1 MKVISLGWGVQSWA
15 MAAMSALGE
24 LPPVDLAIHAD
35 TGWELNETLVFAR
48 KWTPWLERHGVQVV
62 TVDSPYRNTSPL
74 DDRWVTP
81 PFYTSGPGGAGM
93 LYRTCTDRWKVR
105 PMKRWIRRA
114 MDEREIKRKQGAVQQ
129 WIGIT
134 LDEAHR
140 ANPDMPPQYI
150 ENTYPF
156 LEMLDR
162 PWTRGMVIHW
172 LRKQGLDVP
181 VSSSCIICPYR
192 DDLTWRRIKQANNVD
207 WERAVAADRAI
218 RDKRPGYKCY
228 LHRSCK
234 PIEDVRF
241 GIEQISL
248 W

>member
-1 MKVISLGWGVQSWA
+1 
-15 MAAMSALGE
+15 
-24 LPPVDLAIHAD
+24 
-35 TGWELNETLVFAR
+35 
-48 KWTPWLERHGVQVV
+48 
-62 TVDSPYRNTSPL
+62 
-74 DDRWVTP
+74 
-81 PFYTSGPGGAGM
+81 M

-105 PMKRWIRRA
+105 PMRRLISHLLN
-114 MDEREIKRKQGAVQQ
+114 MQGKSKQPGTVEQ

-140 ANPDMPPQYI
+140 AKTGMPPQYI
-150 ENTYPF
+150 ENMHPF

-172 LRKQGLDVP
+172 LRSQELEVP

-192 DDLTWRRIKQANNVD
+192 DDLTWRRIKKANNGD

-228 LHRSCK
+228 LHNSRK

-241 GIEQISL
+241 GIEQASL